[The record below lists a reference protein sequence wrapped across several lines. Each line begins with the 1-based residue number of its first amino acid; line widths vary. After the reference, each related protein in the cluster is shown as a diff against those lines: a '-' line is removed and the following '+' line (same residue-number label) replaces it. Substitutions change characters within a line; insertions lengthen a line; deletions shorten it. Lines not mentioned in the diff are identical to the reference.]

1 MLKIGNSESVMPPT
15 GFNNMQAIQTK
26 DLKQQ
31 IMPLVALDRSP
42 MHFMHIMH
50 IMHMWKSDMY
60 MG

>member
-1 MLKIGNSESVMPPT
+1 MLKIGNSESVMSPP
-15 GFNNMQAIQTK
+15 GRNNMQTVKTK

-31 IMPLVALDRSP
+31 ITSLVALGPSP
-42 MHFMHIMH
+42 MHFMH